1 VSEKTPSSKAVGHR
15 PAVPTHG
22 AGAAAAPR
30 SPDVSPALL
39 RSVDLFGAAR
49 EVLIEHHS
57 QLYRLRH
64 TAQGKLILT
73 K

>member
-1 VSEKTPSSKAVGHR
+1 
-15 PAVPTHG
+15 VPPEE
-22 AGAAAAPR
+22 AGGSPTPR
-30 SPDVSPALL
+30 SASVSPAVL

-49 EVLIEHHS
+49 EVLIEHQS